1 MLAHARVVSPRVHV
15 NLVAVI
21 FGFTLSG
28 PDNDSHM
35 VVGAPDAP
43 RCAKCGFAVDHTWI
57 NPRFT
62 LTVKRWDVSFTYDG
76 YLIVSQRF
84 RDVLGVRGSV
94 YRDLPAQPSFFA
106 VTAERQV
113 EFDAERRRTRFSL
126 FCDGCQRFTQVAGA
140 TPVFLKDEARLP
152 DELRRTDVVFGS
164 NDGQHPLLLVGP
176 GLAADLRRA
185 DLAGLELLAIDDS
198 WP

>member
-1 MLAHARVVSPRVHV
+1 ML
-15 NLVAVI
+15 
-21 FGFTLSG
+21 GG

-35 VVGAPDAP
+35 IVDAPDAP
-43 RCAKCGFAVDHTWI
+43 RCATCGFALDHTWI
-57 NPRFT
+57 NPRFK

-76 YLIVSQRF
+76 YLIVSRRF
-84 RDVLGVRGSV
+84 RDVLGDRGAV
-94 YRDLPAQPSFFA
+94 YHDLPAEPSFFV
-106 VTAERQV
+106 VTAERKV
-113 EFDAERRRTRFSL
+113 AFDAERRRTRFRV

-164 NDGQHPLLLVGP
+164 NDGQSPLLLVGP

-185 DLAGLELLAIDDS
+185 DLAGLELLAVADS